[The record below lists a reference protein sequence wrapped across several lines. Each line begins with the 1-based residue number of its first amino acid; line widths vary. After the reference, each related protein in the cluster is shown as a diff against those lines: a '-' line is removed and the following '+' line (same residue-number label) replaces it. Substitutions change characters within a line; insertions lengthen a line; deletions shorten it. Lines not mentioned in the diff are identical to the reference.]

1 MSFLS
6 PRVAGIL
13 RDRGKKEKVRKGGKG
28 VLLVSLRVRA

>member
-13 RDRGKKEKVRKGGKG
+13 RDRGEKEKGKKGGKG
-28 VLLVSLRVRA
+28 VLLVSLRVQA